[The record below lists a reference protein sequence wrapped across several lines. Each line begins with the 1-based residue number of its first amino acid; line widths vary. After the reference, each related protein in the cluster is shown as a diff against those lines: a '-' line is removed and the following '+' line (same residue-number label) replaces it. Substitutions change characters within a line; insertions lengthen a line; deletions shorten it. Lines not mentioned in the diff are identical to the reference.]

1 MKKIGY
7 FVKNKIEIK
16 NILAKNSDYL
26 FVLGVADPLEVEL
39 WPGQIRFTTEKNIER
54 TAIIDFF
61 DEIYIESGLELNVA
75 SFLKNKS
82 NLYRLGA

>member
-7 FVKNKIEIK
+7 FVKNKIEI
-16 NILAKNSDYL
+16 NEILAKNSDYL
-26 FVLGVADPLEVEL
+26 FVLGVVDPFEVER

-61 DEIYIESGLELNVA
+61 DEIYIESGLELNFA